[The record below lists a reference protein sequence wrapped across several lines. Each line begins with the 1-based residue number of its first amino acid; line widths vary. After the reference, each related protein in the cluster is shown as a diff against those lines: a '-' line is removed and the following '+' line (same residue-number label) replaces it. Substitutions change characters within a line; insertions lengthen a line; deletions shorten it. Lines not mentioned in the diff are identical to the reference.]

1 MHIRTRMKKRRR
13 LERMTLRLA
22 TQKRRFVLLH
32 HQRFSRFITSFDI
45 DLHGSNVP
53 IVSFYMSVR
62 AYTIAHVGI

>member
-1 MHIRTRMKKRRR
+1 
-13 LERMTLRLA
+13 MTLRLA

-32 HQRFSRFITSFDI
+32 HQRFSRFSTSFDI